1 MGTRVAPIA
10 LDQTD
15 KEASMISN
23 KMTVI
28 ALSAVGL
35 AAFGCSHDR
44 ETMTPASRSMSA
56 PEQRDRAADGE
67 RALSDAQIAG
77 IMEAANTAEIQQGS
91 IAQRMA
97 QRQEVRDFATMMVMD
112 HSKAL
117 DEGQRLSTNAGFG
130 TAESELQTELRAEN
144 QETVSELNDA
154 KPSDFDEE
162 YMESQVKA
170 HEKVLE
176 LLDDKLIPNAV
187 NPELRSALIAKRSV
201 VAAHLERA
209 RNIKSM
215 VE

>member
-1 MGTRVAPIA
+1 
-10 LDQTD
+10 
-15 KEASMISN
+15 MISS
-23 KMTVI
+23 KVTLIAISAAGVA
-28 ALSAVGL
+28 ALS
-35 AAFGCSHDR
+35 CSHDR
-44 ETMTPASRSMSA
+44 ETMTPASRSVSA
-56 PEQRDRAADGE
+56 PEQREAGRTE

-97 QRQEVRDFATMMVMD
+97 QRQEVRDFATMMVTD

-117 DEGQRLSTNAGFG
+117 EEGQRLSTKAGFG
-130 TAESELQTELRAEN
+130 TAGSEIESELRADN

-162 YMESQVKA
+162 YMEAQVEA
-170 HEKVLE
+170 HEQVLA
-176 LLDDKLIPNAV
+176 LLDEKLIPNAV
-187 NPELRSALIAKRSV
+187 NPDLRASLLAKRAT